1 MLRLLALGTTGR
13 PASLTDG
20 LPGDGRGTPARPR
33 RTSRGCDE
41 WGGEGTTPTTP
52 PMTASRTDSARNC
65 VRIWAFVAPR
75 ARRRPSRR
83 ETRPEL

>member
-41 WGGEGTTPTTP
+41 WGGEGTFADGHLNTSTT
-52 PMTASRTDSARNC
+52 
-65 VRIWAFVAPR
+65 R
-75 ARRRPSRR
+75 AQR
-83 ETRPEL
+83 